1 MALDSFYYEN
11 ILDNSL
17 NRYLNRYRQKIEE
30 GIEKAVE
37 QLRGDF
43 KKLEITYFFRG
54 STVIF
59 KIERINTYAFDFNI
73 SFELGHFNY
82 NSVSKEEIG
91 DMLYHKIKYKILDY
105 WDKKLLS

>member
-11 ILDNSL
+11 KLDNSL
-17 NRYLNRYRQKIEE
+17 NRYTQKIEE

-43 KKLEITYFFRG
+43 KKLEIKYFFR
-54 STVIF
+54 SLTVIF

-73 SFELGHFNY
+73 FFGLGQFNY

-91 DMLYHKIKYKILDY
+91 DMLYHEIKYKILDY

>member
-11 ILDNSL
+11 ILDNTL
-17 NRYLNRYRQKIEE
+17 NNYRQKIEE

-73 SFELGHFNY
+73 SFELGHLAY
-82 NSVSKEEIG
+82 GGISKEEMS
-91 DMLYHKIKYKILDY
+91 DVFYNETKYKILDY

>member
-1 MALDSFYYEN
+1 MALDSFYYEDM
-11 ILDNSL
+11 LDGL
-17 NRYLNRYRQKIEE
+17 KKCRQKIEE

-37 QLRGDF
+37 QLRGTF

-59 KIERINTYAFDFNI
+59 KIERINTYVFDFNI
-73 SFELGHFNY
+73 SFELGHLAY
-82 NSVSKEEIG
+82 GEISKEEIV
-91 DMLYHKIKYKILDY
+91 DVFYNETKYKILDY